1 MIGQPIVIYYLVNYD
16 PMGWSSVP
24 FRHLIF
30 VVMIITVLSLGV
42 YSPNLAYGLLTQP
55 NQFESH
61 TITGEDLKNNPFVA
75 KILSEIE
82 YSKKQVAEL
91 QKNQRESDVN
101 KKFIDEQRKI
111 ANELE
116 QQALQIL
123 QVQAEQN
130 SSKNSFDRFVAT
142 VENNDTKKIFL
153 GEFDFMTKRV
163 DAGHLAMKKV
173 LDNGGTWE
181 EAMQEFS
188 KYAAIKHVEMVELNR
203 DLNVKY
209 GFADPLV
216 QADFNDKGL
225 LPDDYIKVPN
235 DVLSHV
241 PRT

>member
-1 MIGQPIVIYYLVNYD
+1 MIGKPIVIYYLVNYD
-16 PMGWSSVP
+16 PMGGLRVP

-42 YSPNLAYGLLTQP
+42 NSPNLAYGLTQP

-61 TITGEDLKNNPFVA
+61 TVTGEELKNNPFVA

-91 QKNQRESDVN
+91 QKNQREADMN

-111 ANELE
+111 ANDLE

-163 DAGHLAMKKV
+163 DVGHLAMKKV

-188 KYAAIKHVEMVELNR
+188 KYAAIKHVEMVQLNR
-203 DLNVKY
+203 DLNIKY

-216 QADFNDKGL
+216 QAAFNDKGL

>member
-1 MIGQPIVIYYLVNYD
+1 MIGKPIVIYYLVNYD
-16 PMGWSSVP
+16 PMGGLRGP

-30 VVMIITVLSLGV
+30 GVMMITVFSLGV
-42 YSPNLAYGLLTQP
+42 NSPNLAYGLTQP

-61 TITGEDLKNNPFVA
+61 TINGEDLKNNPFVA

-91 QKNQRESDVN
+91 QKNQREADMN

-111 ANELE
+111 ANDLE

-188 KYAAIKHVEMVELNR
+188 KYAAIKHVEMVQLNR

-216 QADFNDKGL
+216 QAAFNDKGL

-235 DVLSHV
+235 DVLGHV
-241 PRT
+241 PKT

>member
-1 MIGQPIVIYYLVNYD
+1 MVARG
-16 PMGWSSVP
+16 VP
-24 FRHLIF
+24 LRYLIF
-30 VVMIITVLSLGV
+30 GVLMTIALSLGFN
-42 YSPNLAYGLLTQP
+42 SQNFAYGVTQQ

-111 ANELE
+111 ANDLE

-142 VENNDTKKIFL
+142 VE
-153 GEFDFMTKRV
+153 
-163 DAGHLAMKKV
+163 
-173 LDNGGTWE
+173 
-181 EAMQEFS
+181 
-188 KYAAIKHVEMVELNR
+188 
-203 DLNVKY
+203 
-209 GFADPLV
+209 
-216 QADFNDKGL
+216 
-225 LPDDYIKVPN
+225 
-235 DVLSHV
+235 
-241 PRT
+241 